1 MRLLLAIASGGR
13 AGARAIKVD
22 AEPDALT
29 VEAAIKFLEEECALT
44 AENIADV
51 IERFPEVVGCSVE
64 DQLQAAVDH
73 LAKTSFI
80 PKGKFRTKTVLR
92 KPEFLGYN
100 IDCTAVGS
108 GSCAGECNRCWV
120 RL

>member
-13 AGARAIKVD
+13 VGARAIKVD

-80 PKGKFRTKTVLR
+80 PSCGAMSRYTRRTTTPYSR
-92 KPEFLGYN
+92 
-100 IDCTAVGS
+100 
-108 GSCAGECNRCWV
+108 
-120 RL
+120 

>member
-1 MRLLLAIASGGR
+1 MGLLKPYKVLLLDEITVDLDIVGR
-13 AGARAIKVD
+13 L
-22 AEPDALT
+22 ALL
-29 VEAAIKFLEEECALT
+29 EFLEEECALT